1 VAVKK
6 RWWRGGMMPVK
17 GICRIYV
24 HMRACMSTMRG
35 LYFARNCKRLAFKKQ
50 IRCNHPTTAIPAGEV
65 CSLRGSLNNVPGHLA
80 EELADL
86 LLATAGSVTIEEH
99 RPSPDS
105 SEQPIFGNDG
115 SNNDYSIKIWDTC
128 TVIAHFS
135 PDQDATSIL
144 TDAASAFDLPLS
156 SSSTSTATSFSIE
169 PVFQQDFEQAVR
181 DAYQPTQITPSL
193 WIIPTWL
200 SHTLPDPSATNIILE
215 PGLAFGTGDHPTTR
229 LCLKWLSTLH
239 WKKEGEEERGGK
251 TVLDYGCGSGVLA
264 VASLVMGAEKAVGTD
279 IEPLAIIAATRN
291 AALNN
296 VTSAFHAYTVHGDRG
311 DGVGTSSTISS
322 SNGNNIVGTLTNLLD
337 SSSSSS
343 SSSTISSSNGNNIVG
358 APTNL
363 LGSSSSNE
371 EEHYDVVVANIL
383 QGQLQQLAPL
393 LAGKTKPGGG
403 VIGLSGILVSQAAEV
418 IEVYR
423 EHGLDGFE
431 TTVDDVGGQWAL
443 VTAIK
448 VCK

>member
-1 VAVKK
+1 
-6 RWWRGGMMPVK
+6 
-17 GICRIYV
+17 
-24 HMRACMSTMRG
+24 MRG
-35 LYFARNCKRLAFKKQ
+35 LYFARNCRRLAFKKQ

-239 WKKEGEEERGGK
+239 WKKEGEEERGRK

-322 SNGNNIVGTLTNLLD
+322 SNGNNIVGT
-337 SSSSSS
+337 
-343 SSSTISSSNGNNIVG
+343 
-358 APTNL
+358 PTNL
-363 LGSSSSNE
+363 LGSNSSSSSSSNE